1 MASTITPDQVRDYM
15 FQVYFGDY
23 RDPYKAAVKR
33 AYLDFNR
40 TLHDF
45 GKNKHRQE
53 IYKQA
58 EQRLITQLQSMLT
71 EEMVSQE
78 QYDKWHR
85 YCCDQLIETFWSVG
99 KHKMYY
105 GQAQKWTNM
114 ALKYLFVLDRELT
127 SRNYRYFHIPI
138 DNIVLEKL
146 ASMNKP
152 PMLATAW
159 SRLDSYEEYLKFQAR
174 YRSAFAGIIPMDNEF
189 TLWMK

>member
-1 MASTITPDQVRDYM
+1 MTSTITPDQVRDYL

-40 TLHDF
+40 TLHKF
-45 GKNKHRQE
+45 GGNTERQE
-53 IYKQA
+53 TYKQA

-71 EEMVSQE
+71 EEMVSQG

-85 YCCDQLIETFWSVG
+85 ECCEQLIESFAAVG

-105 GQAQKWTNM
+105 GQAQKWINM

-127 SRNYRYFHIPI
+127 SRNYQFFHIPI

-146 ASMNKP
+146 ATMNEP
-152 PMLATAW
+152 PVLTTAW

-174 YRSAFAGIIPMDNEF
+174 YRSAFAGTPMDNEF